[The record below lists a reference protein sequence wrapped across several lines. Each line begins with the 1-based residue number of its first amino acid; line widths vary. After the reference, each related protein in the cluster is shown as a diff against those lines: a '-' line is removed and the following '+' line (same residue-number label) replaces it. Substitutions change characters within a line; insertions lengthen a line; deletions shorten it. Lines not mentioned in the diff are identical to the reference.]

1 MTDEHDPETTRSQI
15 DGAVD
20 EAVRRVVTDPAPAT
34 LRARVM
40 ARLAERRDRSAAAS
54 GGLSWS
60 LRSAVATAVLVLAVA
75 TWGLLRAPGDQED
88 SIATQRAE
96 AESGTAVATGA
107 DVAAPAPDAAAPLP
121 VDIDP
126 VASAPVTVAE
136 LAVPDA
142 IVLDSIGGLEALEIP
157 EIRIARNVALDM
169 APLTIETMTLTPLGG
184 RH

>member
-1 MTDEHDPETTRSQI
+1 
-15 DGAVD
+15 
-20 EAVRRVVTDPAPAT
+20 
-34 LRARVM
+34 
-40 ARLAERRDRSAAAS
+40 
-54 GGLSWS
+54 
-60 LRSAVATAVLVLAVA
+60 
-75 TWGLLRAPGDQED
+75 
-88 SIATQRAE
+88 
-96 AESGTAVATGA
+96 
-107 DVAAPAPDAAAPLP
+107 VAAPAPDAAAPLP